1 MISKSI
7 AAVALVSAALITTA
21 ASAQTSP
28 TPPNTATTAAT
39 SHRNEWRASK
49 VVGIN
54 VYNDA
59 NEKIGDINELLL
71 DHSGKIVNVIIG
83 VGGFLGVGEHNVAIA
98 YDKIKWVDHPVTSAS
113 TPSTTKTTTT
123 KTTTGTATTTPSS
136 ATNNWYPDHAV
147 VNATKEQLKAM
158 AQFKY

>member
-21 ASAQTSP
+21 ASAQTSQ
-28 TPPNTATTAAT
+28 TSPNTTTTAT
-39 SHRNEWRASK
+39 SHRDEWRASK
-49 VVGIN
+49 VIGIN

-71 DHSGKIVNVIIG
+71 DRSGKIANVIIG

-98 YDKIKWVDHPVTSAS
+98 YDKIKWVDHPVTSAA
-113 TPSTTKTTTT
+113 TTSTTKTTTT
-123 KTTTGTATTTPSS
+123 KTTTGTATTTPASS
-136 ATNNWYPDHAV
+136 TNNWYPDHAV

>member
-1 MISKSI
+1 MISKYV
-7 AAVALVSAALITTA
+7 AAAALVSAALITTA

-28 TPPNTATTAAT
+28 TSTTASTA
-39 SHRNEWRASK
+39 HRDEWRASK

-71 DHSGKIVNVIIG
+71 NRSGKIANVVIG
-83 VGGFLGVGEHNVAIA
+83 VGGFLGVGEHNVAID
-98 YDKIKWVDHPVTSAS
+98 YDKIKWVDQPVTSAS
-113 TPSTTKTTTT
+113 TSAT

-136 ATNNWYPDHAV
+136 SASAHNWYPDHAV

-158 AQFKY
+158 PQFKY

>member
-7 AAVALVSAALITTA
+7 AAIALVTAALITTA
-21 ASAQTSP
+21 ASAQTSQ
-28 TPPNTATTAAT
+28 TSPNTTTTAT
-39 SHRNEWRASK
+39 SHRDEWRASK
-49 VVGIN
+49 VIGIN

-71 DHSGKIVNVIIG
+71 DRSGKIANVIIG

-98 YDKIKWVDHPVTSAS
+98 YDKIKWVDHPVTSAA
-113 TPSTTKTTTT
+113 TTSTTKTTTT
-123 KTTTGTATTTPSS
+123 KTTTGTATTTPASS
-136 ATNNWYPDHAV
+136 TNNWYPDHAV

>member
-21 ASAQTSP
+21 ASAQTSQ
-28 TPPNTATTAAT
+28 TSPNTATTTAT
-39 SHRNEWRASK
+39 SHRDEWRASK
-49 VVGIN
+49 VIGIN

-71 DHSGKIVNVIIG
+71 DRSGKVVNVIIG

-98 YDKIKWVDHPVTSAS
+98 YDNIIWVDHPVTSAS
-113 TPSTTKTTTT
+113 TTSTTKTATT

-136 ATNNWYPDHAV
+136 STNNWYPDHAV

>member
-7 AAVALVSAALITTA
+7 AAIALVTAALITTA
-21 ASAQTSP
+21 ASAQTSQ
-28 TPPNTATTAAT
+28 TSPNTTTTAT
-39 SHRNEWRASK
+39 SHRDEWRASK
-49 VVGIN
+49 VIGIN

-71 DHSGKIVNVIIG
+71 DRSGKVVNVIIG

-98 YDKIKWVDHPVTSAS
+98 YDNIKWVDHPVTSAA
-113 TPSTTKTTTT
+113 TTSTTKTTTT
-123 KTTTGTATTTPSS
+123 KTTTGTATTTPASS
-136 ATNNWYPDHAV
+136 TNNWYPDHAV

>member
-21 ASAQTSP
+21 ASAQTSQ
-28 TPPNTATTAAT
+28 TSPNTATTTAT
-39 SHRNEWRASK
+39 SHRDEWRASK
-49 VVGIN
+49 VIGIN

-71 DHSGKIVNVIIG
+71 DRSGKVVNVIIG

-98 YDKIKWVDHPVTSAS
+98 YDNIKWVDHPVTSAS
-113 TPSTTKTTTT
+113 TTSTTKTTTT

-136 ATNNWYPDHAV
+136 SINNWYPDHAV

>member
-21 ASAQTSP
+21 ASAQTSQ
-28 TPPNTATTAAT
+28 TSPNTTTTAT
-39 SHRNEWRASK
+39 SHRDEWRASK
-49 VVGIN
+49 VIGIN

-71 DHSGKIVNVIIG
+71 DRSGKVVNVIIG

-98 YDKIKWVDHPVTSAS
+98 YDKIKWVDHPVTSAA
-113 TPSTTKTTTT
+113 TTSTTKTTTT
-123 KTTTGTATTTPSS
+123 KTTTGTATTTPASS
-136 ATNNWYPDHAV
+136 TNNWYPDHAV

>member
-21 ASAQTSP
+21 ASAQTSQ
-28 TPPNTATTAAT
+28 TSPNTVTATAT
-39 SHRNEWRASK
+39 SHRDEWRASK
-49 VVGIN
+49 VIGIN

-71 DHSGKIVNVIIG
+71 DRSGKVVNVIIG

-98 YDKIKWVDHPVTSAS
+98 YDKIKWVDHPVTSAA
-113 TPSTTKTTTT
+113 TTSTTKTTTT
-123 KTTTGTATTTPSS
+123 KTTTGTATTTPASS
-136 ATNNWYPDHAV
+136 TNNWYPDHAV